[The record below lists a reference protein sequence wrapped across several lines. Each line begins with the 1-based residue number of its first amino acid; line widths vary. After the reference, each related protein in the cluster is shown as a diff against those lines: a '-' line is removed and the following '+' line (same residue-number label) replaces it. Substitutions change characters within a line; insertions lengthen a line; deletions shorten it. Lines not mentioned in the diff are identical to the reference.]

1 MIKKSDYIIYL
12 YSLEEGLNKDDY
24 EILKKIPQEKLI
36 TILGNKKDLIN
47 SNKVKKKNFSN
58 TTLMSIKKNEG
69 EKELVEKIVKKCG
82 SKEFENIDIFL
93 NERQISN
100 LTDCLKNL
108 NDTDSIVKNQLPF
121 DLLSIE
127 IRDAIKN
134 LSRITGQE
142 LTEELLNNIFS
153 KFCIGK

>member
-1 MIKKSDYIIYL
+1 M
-12 YSLEEGLNKDDY
+12 
-24 EILKKIPQEKLI
+24 
-36 TILGNKKDLIN
+36 
-47 SNKVKKKNFSN
+47 KVKKFS
-58 TTLMSIKKNEG
+58 
-69 EKELVEKIVKKCG
+69 EKIIKKCG

-93 NERQISN
+93 NERQISTLN
-100 LTDCLKNL
+100 DCLKNL
-108 NDTDSIVKNQLPF
+108 NDTDPIIVNQLPF

-127 IRDAIKN
+127 VRDGIKN

>member
-1 MIKKSDYIIYL
+1 MPAVSICLLYTSDAADD
-12 YSLEEGLNKDDY
+12 SLRVD
-24 EILKKIPQEKLI
+24 
-36 TILGNKKDLIN
+36 LGGRRI
-47 SNKVKKKNFSN
+47 
-58 TTLMSIKKNEG
+58 IKKNEG
-69 EKELVEKIVKKCG
+69 EKDLVEKIVKKCG

-100 LTDCLKNL
+100 LADCLKNL
-108 NDTDSIVKNQLPF
+108 NDTDQIIANQLPF

-127 IRDAIKN
+127 VRDGIKN

-142 LTEELLNNIFS
+142 LTEDLLDNIFS

>member
-1 MIKKSDYIIYL
+1 MNLTIKDIPIKIIDTAGIRETDEYIENI
-12 YSLEEGLNKDDY
+12 G
-24 EILKKIPQEKLI
+24 IEK
-36 TILGNKKDLIN
+36 ILGNKKDLID
-47 SNKVKKKNFSN
+47 SKKVNKKNLSN
-58 TTLMSIKKNEG
+58 SVLMSIKNDEG

-108 NDTDSIVKNQLPF
+108 NDTDPIIANQLPF

-127 IRDAIKN
+127 VRDGIKN

-142 LTEELLNNIFS
+142 LTEDLLNNIFS

>member
-1 MIKKSDYIIYL
+1 MKGYLVCVYKSI
-12 YSLEEGLNKDDY
+12 SNE
-24 EILKKIPQEKLI
+24 EKLKEYAVKARVAVEKYKGK
-36 TILGNKKDLIN
+36 ILIRGGK
-47 SNKVKKKNFSN
+47 SKN
-58 TTLMSIKKNEG
+58 NEG
-69 EKELVEKIVKKCG
+69 EKELIEKIVKKCG

-100 LTDCLKNL
+100 LNDCLKNL
-108 NDTDSIVKNQLPF
+108 NDTDSIIANQLPF

-127 IRDAIKN
+127 VRDGIKN

-142 LTEELLNNIFS
+142 LTEDLLNNIFS